1 MIVISPH
8 ISCAV
13 QAPMKNESNSEFQQA
28 VAQGYA
34 EIYVIAPGGI
44 IKYHKLRGENRFVTV
59 KVDKVPGV
67 ELVTPEESFR
77 NFLPAGR
84 IPRRL
89 LDQIEFFFR
98 KVMEVH
104 NNDLEAM
111 IWVMY
116 SPEQGYYL
124 HVPDQRISKA
134 SVSYDW
140 HDVPAGSSIVVDIH
154 SHNTMGR

>member
-1 MIVISPH
+1 MHIIAPH
-8 ISCAV
+8 ISCVV
-13 QAPMKNESNSEFQQA
+13 QAPIKGSGNNEFEQA
-28 VAQGYA
+28 VSQGYA
-34 EIYVIAPGGI
+34 EIYVTSPHGI
-44 IKYHKLRGENRFVTV
+44 VKYHKLRGDNRFVTV
-59 KVDKVPGV
+59 KVDKIPGV
-67 ELVTPEESFR
+67 DILSLEPSFS
-77 NFLPAGR
+77 NFLPAGK

-98 KVMEVH
+98 KVMEVYK
-104 NNDLEAM
+104 NDLEAM
-111 IWVMY
+111 IWVLY

-154 SHNTMGR
+154 